1 VVSFTLR
8 SDYPTKIAAGAH
20 CIREWVG
27 PGTEP
32 GRCGEMEILPL
43 LGIELWLVVSSNDC
57 NVERMD
63 RKLCVETVASKAC
76 SLYMCTWACVSVTLC
91 VLSLTQPT
99 LVCNEV
105 CNFIQLSSYKGILGE
120 APHVYCRIRSTLIS
134 IPVDEA
140 AKRVFHPRRIQNVMC
155 HNRVSQFHYTG
166 LSRRHSLL
174 DNYTLWRG
182 VGGREWLSPTGLHA
196 LGLRWVSTSAVTH
209 F

>member
-1 VVSFTLR
+1 
-8 SDYPTKIAAGAH
+8 
-20 CIREWVG
+20 
-27 PGTEP
+27 
-32 GRCGEMEILPL
+32 
-43 LGIELWLVVSSNDC
+43 
-57 NVERMD
+57 MD

-76 SLYMCTWACVSVTLC
+76 SLSATECTCARELAF
-91 VLSLTQPT
+91 VLS

-120 APHVYCRIRSTLIS
+120 APHVYCRILSTLIS

-174 DNYTLWRG
+174 DNYTL
-182 VGGREWLSPTGLHA
+182 
-196 LGLRWVSTSAVTH
+196 
-209 F
+209 